1 MNKHLYVI
9 LLILPF
15 FYACEEEPLDP
26 NDDDQFSYIEIDDP
40 VVGQENIYLA
50 YERPNDPNN
59 GPGQLTYTGDTTWL
73 SVSNQSGNVFEV
85 QAKYSQDAE
94 LDIYLFTVVNDSLI
108 VEAGQGNTGP
118 YRFFDLASLPM
129 TLSLKELSSGKQI
142 DGRQAPILCGRCD
155 MS

>member
-1 MNKHLYVI
+1 MNKNLFVI

-59 GPGQLTYTGDTTWL
+59 GLANLLTQETLPGSALAINPEMYL
-73 SVSNQSGNVFEV
+73 
-85 QAKYSQDAE
+85 KYKPNTARMRNWTS
-94 LDIYLFTVVNDSLI
+94 IYLLWS
-108 VEAGQGNTGP
+108 
-118 YRFFDLASLPM
+118 M
-129 TLSLKELSSGKQI
+129 
-142 DGRQAPILCGRCD
+142 IL
-155 MS
+155 